1 MHFVNGGG
9 GERERVITFARVFA
23 HWKASWKT
31 INGQINDSEVSISH
45 RGIREERREA
55 VVLDHILG
63 YLLLNDHTVTNNY
76 LIMNS
81 SASPFLILR

>member
-1 MHFVNGGG
+1 M
-9 GERERVITFARVFA
+9 ITFARVFA

-55 VVLDHILG
+55 VDHILG

-81 SASPFLILR
+81 SASPLLILR

>member
-1 MHFVNGGG
+1 MHFVNGG

-55 VVLDHILG
+55 VVLDYILG

-81 SASPFLILR
+81 SASPLLILR

>member
-9 GERERVITFARVFA
+9 RERERVITFARVFA

-81 SASPFLILR
+81 SASPLLILR

>member
-1 MHFVNGGG
+1 MHFVNGE

-45 RGIREERREA
+45 RGIRGEKRSGGSYPW
-55 VVLDHILG
+55 IF
-63 YLLLNDHTVTNNY
+63 T
-76 LIMNS
+76 
-81 SASPFLILR
+81 FK

>member
-1 MHFVNGGG
+1 MHFVNGG
-9 GERERVITFARVFA
+9 GERERVITFVRVFA

-81 SASPFLILR
+81 SASPLLILR